1 MDATLDPYNADVHDK
16 SMEKLLK
23 SQLEAY
29 GFVPEMNEPTAAY
42 WADDKMNWM

>member
-1 MDATLDPYNADVHDK
+1 MKGCLDAILDPFNADVQDK

-29 GFVPEMNEPTAAY
+29 GFVPEPTFTVFPQSGER
-42 WADDKMNWM
+42 